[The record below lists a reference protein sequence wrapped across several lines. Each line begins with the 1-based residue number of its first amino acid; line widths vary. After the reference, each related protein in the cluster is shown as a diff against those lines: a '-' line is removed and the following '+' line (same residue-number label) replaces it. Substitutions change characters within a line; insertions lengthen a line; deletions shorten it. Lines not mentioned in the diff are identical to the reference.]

1 MRRVR
6 TWHLKFGSVLL
17 ALTSILSAADPYR
30 LVKTIPISGDYGWDY
45 LTADTEGRR
54 LYVAHDREVVCST
67 STPRRF

>member
-1 MRRVR
+1 VRRVR
-6 TWHLKFGSVLL
+6 TWHLKSGSLLL

-54 LYVAHDREVVCST
+54 M
-67 STPRRF
+67 

>member
-17 ALTSILSAADPYR
+17 ALTGILSAADPYR